1 MDVMNFDE
9 NILFDYLASE
19 MGQLVEYLEKES
31 ENQVTTTYGAALKP
45 FGIGKLRIVESVLYM
60 VKLNV
65 HKVSF
70 ELGLKKIFQVLMVS
84 IVMWIKTQILIEI
97 DDNLWME

>member
-1 MDVMNFDE
+1 
-9 NILFDYLASE
+9 

-31 ENQVTTTYGAALKP
+31 DNQLTTTYGASLKP

-60 VKLNV
+60 VQLNA

-70 ELGLKKIFQVLMVS
+70 ELGLKRIFQVLMVS
-84 IVMWIKTQILIEI
+84 IARRITT
-97 DDNLWME
+97 